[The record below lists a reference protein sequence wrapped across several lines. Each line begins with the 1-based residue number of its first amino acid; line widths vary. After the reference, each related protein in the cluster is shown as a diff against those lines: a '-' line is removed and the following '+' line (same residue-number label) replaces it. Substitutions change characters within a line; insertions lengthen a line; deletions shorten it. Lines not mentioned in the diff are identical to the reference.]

1 MALQIYSVPEISCEH
16 CKDTL
21 ERAVGGMPG
30 VQSAV
35 VDVPAR
41 TLSVDGDVG
50 EAAVRASIE
59 EAGYD
64 VAGVTSPGDHA

>member
-1 MALQIYSVPEISCEH
+1 
-16 CKDTL
+16 
-21 ERAVGGMPG
+21 MPG

-41 TLSVDGDVG
+41 TLSVDGDAG